1 MTTILVTGVGA
12 IIGYGVLRSL
22 RASGQEYRLI
32 GTDIYPDAVGQV
44 WADEFEQAPLT
55 NSDGYLNWLA
65 DVVRRHQVD
74 LVMPGIEQDLHRLSD
89 AREWLAAQGIR
100 CVLNDR
106 ALVDISKDKWHT
118 FQALQSDNDP
128 LRIPTFASG
137 TYEELAEKL
146 GVPFLLKPR
155 RSYASK
161 GLVRVTSSE
170 VFATHA
176 DSLGE
181 RLVAQPL
188 VGNDDGEYTVGM
200 FGDGKGGVAASIILR
215 RRLATDGST
224 AKAWVVEDHT
234 LDAEVARLA
243 ERFRPVGPTNLQ
255 FRTDADGWRLLE
267 INPRISSS
275 TSLRTAFGYNESRM
289 CVDFYVEGRL
299 PMQPIIRHGFAAR
312 YIEDYVIHDR
322 SDF

>member
-1 MTTILVTGVGA
+1 MTTILTTGVGA

-22 RASGQEYRLI
+22 RASNPEYRLV
-32 GTDIYPDAVGQV
+32 GTDIYADAVGQF

-55 NSDGYLNWLA
+55 NSDGYLKWLS

-74 LVMPGIEQDLHRLSD
+74 LVIPGIEQDLHRLSD
-89 AREWLAAQGIR
+89 ARDLLPGLGIR
-100 CVLNDR
+100 CVLNDK
-106 ALVDISKDKWHT
+106 ALVDLSKDKWHT
-118 FQALQSDNDP
+118 FQALQSENDP

-137 TYEELAEKL
+137 TYQELAEQL

-170 VFATHA
+170 VFAMHA
-176 DSLGE
+176 HALGE
-181 RLVAQPL
+181 RLVAQPI
-188 VGNDDGEYTVGM
+188 VGSDDAEYTVGL
-200 FGDGKGGVAASIILR
+200 FGDGKGGVAASITLR

-224 AKAWVVEDHT
+224 AKAWVVEDST
-234 LDAEVARLA
+234 LDAEVARLVA
-243 ERFRPVGPTNLQ
+243 RFRPVGPTNLQ
-255 FRTDADGWRLLE
+255 FRADADGWRLLE
-267 INPRISSS
+267 FNPRISSS

-289 CVDFYVEGRL
+289 CVDFYVDGRL
-299 PMQPIIRHGFAAR
+299 PAQPVIRQGFAAR